1 MEAIQIPTDEWRDK
15 QNVVYTH
22 NGTVFSLKKEG
33 DSDAYYSMDETWGHY
48 AEWNK
53 PISKR

>member
-33 DSDAYYSMDETWGHY
+33 DSDAYYSMDETWGYY